1 MERER
6 QNGTKFVDANREHLE
21 RSKIRIA
28 SRQWVIE
35 RILANKYGPKPT
47 VVVNNQQNTVSL
59 DPAEAAAVSARLPHA
74 LHKVASPIVRD
85 ERYLVNKMLRLQLS
99 RVRAYA
105 ARKSGSNSVCNWSAR
120 PSAGT
125 ATRTHQ
131 RLFRQRL
138 ARLEPRSD
146 PVG

>member
-74 LHKVASPIVRD
+74 LHKVVSPIVRD

-99 RVRAYA
+99 RAYA
-105 ARKSGSNSVCNWSAR
+105 ARKS
-120 PSAGT
+120 
-125 ATRTHQ
+125 
-131 RLFRQRL
+131 
-138 ARLEPRSD
+138 EPRDGAAKWSTKAVSYTHLTL
-146 PVG
+146 PTNSRV

>member
-1 MERER
+1 MAALILPSAVLTHLKAGERAAL
-6 QNGTKFVDANREHLE
+6 GPDPVLTTWCAHP
-21 RSKIRIA
+21 A
-28 SRQWVIE
+28 SATPAKHCRP
-35 RILANKYGPKPT
+35 N
-47 VVVNNQQNTVSL
+47 VS
-59 DPAEAAAVSARLPHA
+59 PFLPHA
-74 LHKVASPIVRD
+74 LHKVVSPIVRD

>member
-59 DPAEAAAVSARLPHA
+59 DPAEAAAVS
-74 LHKVASPIVRD
+74 
-85 ERYLVNKMLRLQLS
+85 S
-99 RVRAYA
+99 R
-105 ARKSGSNSVCNWSAR
+105 SAR
-120 PSAGT
+120 RSGRREGLKCFPDYAQASAN
-125 ATRTHQ
+125 
-131 RLFRQRL
+131 FRR
-138 ARLEPRSD
+138 R
-146 PVG
+146 

>member
-1 MERER
+1 MQAEHFVDEITLIADDGRNDFMERER

-59 DPAEAAAVSARLPHA
+59 DPAEAAAVSARLPA
-74 LHKVASPIVRD
+74 
-85 ERYLVNKMLRLQLS
+85 
-99 RVRAYA
+99 RA
-105 ARKSGSNSVCNWSAR
+105 
-120 PSAGT
+120 P
-125 ATRTHQ
+125 
-131 RLFRQRL
+131 
-138 ARLEPRSD
+138 
-146 PVG
+146 